1 MPKILA
7 AFSQLHF
14 LGCVD
19 GLKCWYRRPYY
30 GIMRLMACKAL
41 CTQGKRKF
49 ESNRRNVIMHSRNI
63 IALLLTVV
71 LFFAGCQSPSRGRAD
86 DNISATQALQHNSEL
101 RKAHQHT
108 VITEDWGSLSWL
120 AGKNIGNAEG
130 LVLGRATIKP
140 GKTNPRHRHPKSEEV
155 LYLLKGSIKHTLD
168 DRTII
173 MHAGDTITIAPGVFH
188 NASCISEE
196 DADMIVVYSEGIRG
210 FELE

>member
-1 MPKILA
+1 
-7 AFSQLHF
+7 
-14 LGCVD
+14 
-19 GLKCWYRRPYY
+19 
-30 GIMRLMACKAL
+30 
-41 CTQGKRKF
+41 
-49 ESNRRNVIMHSRNI
+49 MHSRNI